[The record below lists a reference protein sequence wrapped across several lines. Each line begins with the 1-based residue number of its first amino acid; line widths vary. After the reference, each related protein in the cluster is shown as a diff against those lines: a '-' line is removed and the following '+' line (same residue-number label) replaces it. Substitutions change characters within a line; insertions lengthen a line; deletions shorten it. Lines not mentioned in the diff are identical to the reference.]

1 MKTITEITRQ
11 KPTPPQIRLA
21 AYCRVSSDSSD
32 QLHSFAA
39 QIKYYSEYCKRHPE
53 YKFVDIY
60 ADEGITGTSMEKRDD
75 FRRMLRDCKKGLI
88 DRIIVKS
95 MSRFARNTEEMLTAL
110 RALEQME
117 VSVYFEEQGLDTK
130 SMNSEMFA
138 TFPGMVAQ
146 QESVSISTK
155 QDEQLNSYEVQR
167 THYEERIRTEPK
179 WSLVGI
185 FADKGITG
193 TSMKKRDEFNKML
206 RLCYKGKIDMII
218 VKSISRFARNTLD
231 VIKITRKLREIN
243 VDVYFEEQGIHSIDP
258 ASEFYITIYGSIAQS
273 ESENISANVKWGKA
287 QSAKQGNVPFQ
298 CKHFLG
304 YTKNADGEIEI
315 VPEEAEIIREIY
327 ERYLS
332 GESLH
337 GIKCY
342 LEAKEIPTPAGCSV
356 WRQETIRSILSNEK
370 YKGDAIINKTY
381 VSDCISKRIKA
392 NNGERNK
399 YYIENNHPAIID
411 AGTFA
416 RVQEEIARR
425 SGKPKVKQ
433 KGTKTELSRYSSKY
447 ALSELLICGEC
458 RTPYRRCTWTA
469 KGKRKIVWRCIN
481 RLDYGKKYCHHSPS
495 IEESLLQDAVMRAI
509 MQTAKQNIEVLK
521 TLKIHI
527 GMGLT
532 DEVTED
538 KTLDIQ
544 IRIAEIDAEFQK
556 MLKAVSADNADGIDE
571 ERITELM
578 NEKQRL
584 TVQLEQ
590 YATMRQK
597 RESAKS
603 RLDEIFTILD
613 GLQNH
618 PMEYDDTLV
627 RQIIECVVVES
638 KEKIK
643 VVFIGGTEIEMTL

>member
-1 MKTITEITRQ
+1 MQATSVQLQKTVRIIPATIDTKAAITQNYRQ
-11 KPTPPQIRLA
+11 LRVA
-21 AYCRVSSDSSD
+21 AYCRV
-32 QLHSFAA
+32 
-39 QIKYYSEYCKRHPE
+39 
-53 YKFVDIY
+53 
-60 ADEGITGTSMEKRDD
+60 
-75 FRRMLRDCKKGLI
+75 
-88 DRIIVKS
+88 
-95 MSRFARNTEEMLTAL
+95 
-110 RALEQME
+110 
-117 VSVYFEEQGLDTK
+117 
-130 SMNSEMFA
+130 
-138 TFPGMVAQ
+138 
-146 QESVSISTK
+146 STK

-304 YTKNADGEIEI
+304 YTKNTDGEIEI
-315 VPEEAEIIREIY
+315 VPEEAETIRKIY
-327 ERYLS
+327 DLYLS
-332 GESLH
+332 GESLY

-342 LEAKEIPTPAGCSV
+342 LEEQEIPTPAGYSV

-495 IEESLLQDAVMRAI
+495 IEETLLQDAVMRAI
-509 MQTAKQNIEVLK
+509 MQTAKQNVEVLK

-544 IRIAEIDAEFQK
+544 IRIAEINAEFQK
-556 MLKAVSADNADGIDE
+556 MLKAVSANNADGIDE

-590 YATMRQK
+590 YAAVRQK

-618 PMEYDDTLV
+618 PMEYDDKLV
-627 RQIIECVVVES
+627 RQLLECVVVES

>member
-1 MKTITEITRQ
+1 MPIRFLDMFAGIGGFRSGLERLGGFECVGYCGIDKYAKQAYDAMYPTKGELYFADARTIDPYTLPDIDLICGGFPCQSFSIAGLRRGFQDDTRGTLFFEIARIAAV
-11 KPTPPQIRLA
+11 KRPPFLLLENVPGLLSHDKGRTFATILGTLDELG
-21 AYCRVSSDSSD
+21 YCRV
-32 QLHSFAA
+32 
-39 QIKYYSEYCKRHPE
+39 
-53 YKFVDIY
+53 
-60 ADEGITGTSMEKRDD
+60 
-75 FRRMLRDCKKGLI
+75 
-88 DRIIVKS
+88 
-95 MSRFARNTEEMLTAL
+95 
-110 RALEQME
+110 
-117 VSVYFEEQGLDTK
+117 
-130 SMNSEMFA
+130 
-138 TFPGMVAQ
+138 
-146 QESVSISTK
+146 STK

-327 ERYLS
+327 EQYLS
-332 GESLH
+332 GESLY

-342 LEAKEIPTPAGCSV
+342 LEEKEIPTPAGCSV

-381 VSDCISKRIKA
+381 VSDFISKRVKA

-433 KGTKTELSRYSSKY
+433 KGTKTELSRYSSRY

-509 MQTAKQNIEVLK
+509 MQTAKQNVEVLK

-584 TVQLEQ
+584 TVQIEQ
-590 YATMRQK
+590 YAAMRQK

-618 PMEYDDTLV
+618 PMEYDDKLV
-627 RQIIECVVVES
+627 RQIIECIVVES

>member
-1 MKTITEITRQ
+1 MKQRIVPLGYALSGGNITINEAEADTVREIAEQ
-11 KPTPPQIRLA
+11 YL
-21 AYCRVSSDSSD
+21 S
-32 QLHSFAA
+32 
-39 QIKYYSEYCKRHPE
+39 
-53 YKFVDIY
+53 
-60 ADEGITGTSMEKRDD
+60 G
-75 FRRMLRDCKKGLI
+75 
-88 DRIIVKS
+88 KS
-95 MSRFARNTEEMLTAL
+95 LKAIAEMLTAKHIEYMSGKTDWNRSRIKRIVEDKRYIGDGGYMPIL
-110 RALEQME
+110 TEQEYAAM
-117 VSVYFEEQGLDTK
+117 Q
-130 SMNSEMFA
+130 
-138 TFPGMVAQ
+138 
-146 QESVSISTK
+146 SIKAEKNTQK
-155 QDEQLNSYEVQR
+155 DVN
-167 THYEERIRTEPK
+167 HTE
-179 WSLVGI
+179 GI
-185 FADKGITG
+185 FTLNAPVVCYNCGGRMHRRYDK
-193 TSMKKRDEFNKML
+193 R
-206 RLCYKGKIDMII
+206 
-218 VKSISRFARNTLD
+218 
-231 VIKITRKLREIN
+231 RK
-243 VDVYFEEQGIHSIDP
+243 
-258 ASEFYITIYGSIAQS
+258 
-273 ESENISANVKWGKA
+273 
-287 QSAKQGNVPFQ
+287 
-298 CKHFLG
+298 
-304 YTKNADGEIEI
+304 
-315 VPEEAEIIREIY
+315 
-327 ERYLS
+327 
-332 GESLH
+332 
-337 GIKCY
+337 
-342 LEAKEIPTPAGCSV
+342 AKEIPTPAGCSV

-433 KGTKTELSRYSSKY
+433 KGTKTELSRYSSRY

-495 IEESLLQDAVMRAI
+495 IEENLLQDAVMRAI
-509 MQTAKQNIEVLK
+509 MQTAKQNVEVLK

-544 IRIAEIDAEFQK
+544 IRIAEINAEFQK
-556 MLKAVSADNADGIDE
+556 MLKAVSANNADGIDE
-571 ERITELM
+571 EHITELM

-590 YATMRQK
+590 YAAMRQK

-603 RLDEIFTILD
+603 RLDEIYTILD

-618 PMEYDDTLV
+618 PMEYDDKLV

>member
-1 MKTITEITRQ
+1 MMQATSVQPPKIVRIIPATIDTKAAITQSYRQ
-11 KPTPPQIRLA
+11 LRVA
-21 AYCRVSSDSSD
+21 AYCRV
-32 QLHSFAA
+32 
-39 QIKYYSEYCKRHPE
+39 
-53 YKFVDIY
+53 
-60 ADEGITGTSMEKRDD
+60 
-75 FRRMLRDCKKGLI
+75 
-88 DRIIVKS
+88 
-95 MSRFARNTEEMLTAL
+95 
-110 RALEQME
+110 
-117 VSVYFEEQGLDTK
+117 
-130 SMNSEMFA
+130 
-138 TFPGMVAQ
+138 
-146 QESVSISTK
+146 STK

-411 AGTFA
+411 TGTFA

-469 KGKRKIVWRCIN
+469 KGKKKSYGDALTDLTTVKNTATTRRALRKAC
-481 RLDYGKKYCHHSPS
+481 C
-495 IEESLLQDAVMRAI
+495 
-509 MQTAKQNIEVLK
+509 K
-521 TLKIHI
+521 TL
-527 GMGLT
+527 L
-532 DEVTED
+532 
-538 KTLDIQ
+538 
-544 IRIAEIDAEFQK
+544 
-556 MLKAVSADNADGIDE
+556 
-571 ERITELM
+571 
-578 NEKQRL
+578 
-584 TVQLEQ
+584 
-590 YATMRQK
+590 
-597 RESAKS
+597 
-603 RLDEIFTILD
+603 
-613 GLQNH
+613 
-618 PMEYDDTLV
+618 
-627 RQIIECVVVES
+627 
-638 KEKIK
+638 
-643 VVFIGGTEIEMTL
+643 